1 MTFLRAR
8 SSRSRRTRI
17 LNPSVNHLLK
27 IVQSGSQ
34 SPRNNWILSE
44 GPCLLLELHLQ
55 LEELLKGL
63 PLPADPA
70 ILVDISTQDDA
81 GVYKI
86 NENTALVIT
95 TDFFPPLVSDGYEFG
110 LIAATNSIS
119 DVYAMGG
126 TPLVAL
132 NIMMFPSTR
141 IPMEVYREI
150 LRGGNDKAR
159 EAGVSI
165 IGGHTIDDYPPKF
178 GLAVIGTVHPD
189 RIITN
194 AGVREGDELIL
205 TKPLGTGIILAGHRM
220 EMSTP
225 EQMDSAV
232 RTMQQLNAQGAAL
245 MQKYGVRGAT
255 DITGFGLAGHALK
268 MARASGVTIRIN
280 MSMVPLLPGVYS
292 LADLGC
298 IPGAAFRNLDYTEGE
313 THFAEGL
320 DYNLRMIAHDAQ
332 TSGGLLMA
340 VTPQVSMELLKE
352 LHASGHPEA
361 AIIGKA
367 DGAETAALVLE

>member
-1 MTFLRAR
+1 MKSIQFDLLTTVEAGGCSAKIPPRA
-8 SSRSRRTRI
+8 
-17 LNPSVNHLLK
+17 
-27 IVQSGSQ
+27 
-34 SPRNNWILSE
+34 
-44 GPCLLLELHLQ
+44 
-55 LEELLKGL
+55 LEELLRDF
-63 PLPADPA
+63 PVPTDPR
-70 ILVDISTQDDA
+70 ILVDISSHDDA

-86 NENTALVIT
+86 NDETALVIT
-95 TDFFPPLVSDGYEFG
+95 TDFFPPMVSNGYDFG
-110 LIAATNSIS
+110 LVAATNSIS

-165 IGGHTIDDYPPKF
+165 IGGHTIDDYPPKY

-189 RIITN
+189 KIITN
-194 AGVREGDELIL
+194 GVVREGDKLIL
-205 TKPLGTGIILAGHRM
+205 TKPLGTGIILAGHRLKM
-220 EMSTP
+220 TSP
-225 EQMDSAV
+225 GQLDAAV
-232 RTMQQLNAQGAAL
+232 IAMKLLNREGAVL

-255 DITGFGLAGHALK
+255 DVTGFGLAGHALK
-268 MARASGVTIRIN
+268 MARASGVTIRID
-280 MSMVPLLPGVYS
+280 MSKVPLLSGTYD
-292 LADLGC
+292 LAEQGC

-313 THFAEGL
+313 TSFAEGL
-320 DYNLRMIAHDAQ
+320 DYNLKMIAHDAQ

-340 VTPQVSMELLKE
+340 VAPDKVPELLRE

-361 AIIGKA
+361 ALIGRAGKR
-367 DGAETAALVLE
+367 ENVALVLG